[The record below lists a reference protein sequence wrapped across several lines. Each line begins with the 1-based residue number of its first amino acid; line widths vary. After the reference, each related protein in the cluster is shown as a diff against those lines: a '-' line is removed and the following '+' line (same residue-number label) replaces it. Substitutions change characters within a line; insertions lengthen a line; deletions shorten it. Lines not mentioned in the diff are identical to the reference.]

1 MSSLSAALMRAQLHH
16 GAVLGPASTMVSSGV
31 LGGARVA
38 ACLIAA
44 RRLPCDDHRW
54 PPLSTHHTH
63 GELSSCERTPMLL
76 DWPEMA
82 DQEAVKSP
90 VDRASTGPSTV
101 YGRGLP
107 SGRSA
112 APSASASAS
121 GSSSSCASCSSCFSC
136 FSCYSSGSTRSSS
149 FSFSTPSTFALFPA
163 ASIPLLAVP
172 TPLPLPLPSP

>member
-1 MSSLSAALMRAQLHH
+1 MRAQLHH
-16 GAVLGPASTMVSSGV
+16 GEVLEPASTMVSSGV

-121 GSSSSCASCSSCFSC
+121 GSSSSCSSCSSCFSCFSC

-163 ASIPLLAVP
+163 ASMPLLAVP

>member
-16 GAVLGPASTMVSSGV
+16 GEVLEPASTMVSSGV

-121 GSSSSCASCSSCFSC
+121 GSSSSCSSCSSCFSC

-149 FSFSTPSTFALFPA
+149 LSVSTPSTFALFPA